1 MILLFPVTQIKIKKI
16 KKVKLKKK
24 EDKNWRGEERMKA
37 RWVQSRSVY
46 LCLVCFVFRYGG
58 RCSEQLPSVVWDPW
72 NPLYVVLILSCF
84 CYQLLCI
91 YPVSY
96 TVYTM
101 RFFQRCSDK
110 WVLPILPENFLI
122 FLFES
127 VVIALIENVSKM
139 NFFSDFF
146 FLKTRRIVFPKP
158 TAVGI
163 LKGSFSDSI

>member
-1 MILLFPVTQIKIKKI
+1 
-16 KKVKLKKK
+16 
-24 EDKNWRGEERMKA
+24 MKA
-37 RWVQSRSVY
+37 RWVQSRCVY

-146 FLKTRRIVFPKP
+146 SWKSDELYFVSQLQLGSLKEASQIVFRMEYYERVDFFLFGWK
-158 TAVGI
+158 
-163 LKGSFSDSI
+163 